1 MPTNPKNNEQK
12 MEKMLNAWETLAP
25 EKSFGGMTLAQF
37 HQAALPAQGARQ
49 RIDDLEDQ
57 LKQALTDREQADD
70 AFLAK
75 AQLVINGVLSDP
87 TEGPDS
93 ALYEAMGYT
102 RKSERKSGLT
112 RKRKQPPTD

>member
-1 MPTNPKNNEQK
+1 MPSNPKTTEQK
-12 MEKMLNAWETLAP
+12 LERMLNAWETLAP
-25 EKSFGGMTLAQF
+25 GKTFAGMTLAQF
-37 HQAALPAQGARQ
+37 QAEAQVARAARQ
-49 RIDDLEDQ
+49 RIDTLEDQ
-57 LKQALTDREQADD
+57 RKQAIADREQADD

-75 AQLVINGVLSDP
+75 AQQVINGVLADP

-112 RKRKQPPTD
+112 RKRNQPSTK